1 MSNNSMKNAINTIL
15 ANIGDN
21 PEAMKALLA
30 ALAETDKIAKD
41 KKTETAKKK
50 CRCVICLERTA
61 EDGSKVYHP
70 YVMSAPTARTP
81 MMLIAD
87 DIVEGQK
94 LAKQYSTCCI
104 KAYALPAT
112 EAQIDKLYELLKK
125 CNKSIVTAVDKAVE
139 AVSAISV
146 NVDKKALC
154 QQYMATLMRQCGS
167 VIGPHMTKDSKIIEK
182 DVKIIK

>member
-1 MSNNSMKNAINTIL
+1 MNTAINTIL

-41 KKTETAKKK
+41 KKTESDKKK

-61 EDGSKVYHP
+61 EDGTKVYHP
-70 YVMSAPTARTP
+70 YVMTAPTAKTQKI
-81 MMLIAD
+81 LIAD
-87 DIVEGQK
+87 NIIEGQN
-94 LAKQYSTCCI
+94 LAKRYSTCCI

-112 EAQIDKLYELLKK
+112 EAQIKKLYDLLKQ
-125 CNKSIVTAVDKAVE
+125 CNKRIVEAVDKAVE
-139 AVSAISV
+139 AVSAVSV
-146 NVDKKALC
+146 NIDKTALC
-154 QQYMATLMRQCGS
+154 QQYMATLMIQCGR

-182 DVKIIK
+182 DVKIIS